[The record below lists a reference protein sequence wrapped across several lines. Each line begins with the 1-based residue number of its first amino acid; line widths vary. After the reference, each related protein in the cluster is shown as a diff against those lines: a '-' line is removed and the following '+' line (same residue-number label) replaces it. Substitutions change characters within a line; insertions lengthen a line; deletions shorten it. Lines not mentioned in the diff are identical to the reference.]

1 LQPVLNLIWGAE
13 IAMPSA
19 DVSRRV
25 LLSHLA
31 AVVFVPATRAFAAA
45 SSQQPKTLNIVAT
58 TAMIGDAVRQVAGE
72 RAGVTAL
79 MGEGV
84 DPHTYRQTRSDVVA
98 MTRADAVFWHG
109 LNLEAQLAEF
119 FADLGRRK
127 PVVALGERVPRDRLL
142 DDPAAPGKPD
152 PHVWM
157 DPRLWREVVVA
168 ARDEL
173 VRLDPAGQSLFEAN
187 AARFLDEID
196 RLAAYADRALAT
208 VPQSSRVLVTAHD
221 AFNYFGRAYRYDV
234 VGIQGIS
241 TESEAGLRQIEDI
254 VKLLL
259 ERKIRS
265 VFVESSVS
273 ERNVRALV
281 EGAAARGHT
290 VAIGGQLFSDAMG
303 RPGTYE
309 GTYIGMI
316 DHNVTVI
323 TRALGGD
330 TAKAGLN
337 GRLAAQ

>member
-1 LQPVLNLIWGAE
+1 M
-13 IAMPSA
+13 IA
-19 DVSRRV
+19 
-25 LLSHLA
+25 
-31 AVVFVPATRAFAAA
+31 
-45 SSQQPKTLNIVAT
+45 
-58 TAMIGDAVRQVAGE
+58 DAVRQIAGE
-72 RAGVTAL
+72 RASVTAL
-79 MGEGV
+79 MGEGI

-119 FADLGRRK
+119 LADLGRRK
-127 PVVALGERVPRDRLL
+127 PVVALGERVSRDKLL
-142 DDPAAPGKPD
+142 EDPGAIGKPD

-157 DPRLWREVVVA
+157 DPRLWREVVNA
-168 ARDEL
+168 ARDAL
-173 VRLDPAGQSLFEAN
+173 ATLDPVGRSTFDAN
-187 AARFLDEID
+187 AAQYLSELE
-196 RLAAYADRALAT
+196 RLATYANQALGT
-208 VPQSSRVLVTAHD
+208 VPQASRVLVTAHD
-221 AFNYFGRAYRYDV
+221 AFNYFGRAYNYEV

-254 VKLLL
+254 VRLLL

-273 ERNVRALV
+273 ERNVRALI

-290 VAIGGQLFSDAMG
+290 VEIGGQLFSDAMG

-323 TRALGGD
+323 TRALGGNIEK
-330 TAKAGLN
+330 TGLN
-337 GRLAAQ
+337 GRLAAK